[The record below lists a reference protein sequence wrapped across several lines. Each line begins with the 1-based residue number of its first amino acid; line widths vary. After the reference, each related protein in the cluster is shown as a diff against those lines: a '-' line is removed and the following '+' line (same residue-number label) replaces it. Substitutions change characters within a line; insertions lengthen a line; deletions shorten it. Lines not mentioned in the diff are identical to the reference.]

1 MQQRSIPM
9 YIILSIVTC
18 GLFGLYWFIVL
29 TDETNEVTGQ
39 TQLASGP
46 MALILTIITC
56 NIYGWYWAYKMG
68 EKVDMIKA
76 QNGQSSS
83 NSGILFIILQA
94 LGLGIVNYALAQD
107 ALNHTACGTYLPFRL
122 QRPILCNK
130 LSAVHISV
138 YNTSKSISR
147 LASTICVV
155 IQTPVFP
162 FPSEKRMIFSSSIF
176 LCFLM

>member
-39 TQLASGP
+39 TLLASGP

-56 NIYGWYWAYKMG
+56 NIYGWYWTYKMG

-107 ALNHTACGTYLPFRL
+107 ALNHTA
-122 QRPILCNK
+122 
-130 LSAVHISV
+130 
-138 YNTSKSISR
+138 
-147 LASTICVV
+147 
-155 IQTPVFP
+155 
-162 FPSEKRMIFSSSIF
+162 
-176 LCFLM
+176 

>member
-76 QNGQSSS
+76 QNG
-83 NSGILFIILQA
+83 
-94 LGLGIVNYALAQD
+94 
-107 ALNHTACGTYLPFRL
+107 
-122 QRPILCNK
+122 
-130 LSAVHISV
+130 
-138 YNTSKSISR
+138 
-147 LASTICVV
+147 
-155 IQTPVFP
+155 
-162 FPSEKRMIFSSSIF
+162 
-176 LCFLM
+176 

>member
-83 NSGILFIILQA
+83 NSRYPVYYLQA

-107 ALNHTACGTYLPFRL
+107 ALNHTA
-122 QRPILCNK
+122 
-130 LSAVHISV
+130 
-138 YNTSKSISR
+138 
-147 LASTICVV
+147 
-155 IQTPVFP
+155 
-162 FPSEKRMIFSSSIF
+162 
-176 LCFLM
+176 

>member
-29 TDETNEVTGQ
+29 TDETNEVPGQ

-107 ALNHTACGTYLPFRL
+107 ALNHTA
-122 QRPILCNK
+122 
-130 LSAVHISV
+130 
-138 YNTSKSISR
+138 
-147 LASTICVV
+147 
-155 IQTPVFP
+155 
-162 FPSEKRMIFSSSIF
+162 
-176 LCFLM
+176 

>member
-76 QNGQSSS
+76 QNGQSAIPVSC
-83 NSGILFIILQA
+83 L
-94 LGLGIVNYALAQD
+94 
-107 ALNHTACGTYLPFRL
+107 
-122 QRPILCNK
+122 
-130 LSAVHISV
+130 LSCRHLV
-138 YNTSKSISR
+138 
-147 LASTICVV
+147 LASSTMHLR
-155 IQTPVFP
+155 
-162 FPSEKRMIFSSSIF
+162 RMP
-176 LCFLM
+176 

>member
-56 NIYGWYWAYKMG
+56 
-68 EKVDMIKA
+68 DMIKA

-107 ALNHTACGTYLPFRL
+107 ALNHTA
-122 QRPILCNK
+122 
-130 LSAVHISV
+130 
-138 YNTSKSISR
+138 
-147 LASTICVV
+147 
-155 IQTPVFP
+155 
-162 FPSEKRMIFSSSIF
+162 
-176 LCFLM
+176 